1 MVKIIRTPSRYV
13 QGKDA
18 LLEIKEHTEN
28 LGDSLFIITSKTA
41 PNIKEKLLKEIYD
54 HKLLR
59 PVYKN
64 KSP

>member
-18 LLEIKEHTEN
+18 LLEIKEHTSN

-41 PNIKEKLLKEIYD
+41 LEVSN
-54 HKLLR
+54 R
-59 PVYKN
+59 KN
-64 KSP
+64 